1 MRSAREPLEV
11 RRPDTQS
18 TRPVEPAVL
27 VCSVDDTPRRQCSA
41 LAWIGLVFQCIGWI
55 AIVQGWFAVNRWAQ
69 ELGGPDDVPAGT
81 RRQYVIGSIAYVLL
95 LLAGGIA
102 LRK

>member
-1 MRSAREPLEV
+1 MTHRGVSAALWLLALIAYIRTGRLARRSPFYGGGTV
-11 RRPDTQS
+11 
-18 TRPVEPAVL
+18 VL
-27 VCSVDDTPRRQCSA
+27 SWV
-41 LAWIGLVFQCIGWI
+41 GLVFQCIGWI